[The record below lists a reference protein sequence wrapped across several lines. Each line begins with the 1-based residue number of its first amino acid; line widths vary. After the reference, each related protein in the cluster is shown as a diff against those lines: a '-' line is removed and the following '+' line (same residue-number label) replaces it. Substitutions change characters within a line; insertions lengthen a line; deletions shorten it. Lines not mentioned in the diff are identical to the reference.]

1 MSRYSV
7 DRVLMAMGDGI
18 SAPEDVPGMDARV
31 ARAAM
36 GDLRRA
42 GLATWGRHAGW
53 CLSENGRLYRDTLA
67 ASAAPVPVAAAGED
81 AHPALAWLIGQIPL
95 RGEPFPR
102 EQRELVIAALGAWLD
117 LLYGQQDDAEA
128 EAPAGTA
135 PKGERQ

>member
-7 DRVLMAMGDGI
+7 DRVLMAMGYGI
-18 SAPEDVPGMDARV
+18 STPEDVPGVDAGT
-31 ARAAM
+31 ARTAM
-36 GDLRRA
+36 RDLRRA
-42 GLATWGRHAGW
+42 GLATWGKQAGW
-53 CLSENGRLYRDTLA
+53 CLSENGRLYRDALA

-95 RGEPFPR
+95 RGEPFPQER
-102 EQRELVIAALGAWLD
+102 RELVIGALRAWLD
-117 LLYGQQDDAEA
+117 LLYGPQDDAES

>member
-1 MSRYSV
+1 MSRAYNV
-7 DRVLMAMGDGI
+7 ERALMAMGDGI

-42 GLATWGRHAGW
+42 GLVTWGKIAGW
-53 CLSENGRLYRDTLA
+53 CLSENGRLYLA
-67 ASAAPVPVAAAGED
+67 ALADRAGTVPAAAAGED

-102 EQRELVIAALGAWLD
+102 ERRELVIGALGAWLD
-117 LLYGQQDDAEA
+117 LLYGSQDDAEA
-128 EAPAGTA
+128 SSAAA
-135 PKGERQ
+135 KGERP